1 MEVPWSWREFTD
13 SAESMESGEESEGLD
28 SSDVEQEGLAGVG
41 MCVGTA
47 GMDAVVP
54 QGPAGIDAVRPLCMC
69 LMADCVTCQGV
80 TVAAAIGPQAHQHK
94 RKCKQKHELPPG
106 HSKCSLREELEIDA
120 GRHQGVLW
128 PPSKA
133 CGDVCSLVQSVHAVV
148 TAHAVRI
155 GDDW

>member
-1 MEVPWSWREFTD
+1 MEVPWPWGDFTD

-54 QGPAGIDAVRPLCMC
+54 QGPAGIDAVRPQCMC

-80 TVAAAIGPQAHQHK
+80 TVAAAIGPK
-94 RKCKQKHELPPG
+94 
-106 HSKCSLREELEIDA
+106 
-120 GRHQGVLW
+120 
-128 PPSKA
+128 
-133 CGDVCSLVQSVHAVV
+133 VH
-148 TAHAVRI
+148 
-155 GDDW
+155 